1 MILKEEIKKQINRL
15 SDDHREETTLLIN
28 KVLKPMLMY
37 IDDHERIMR
46 EIVRISGK
54 HIT

>member
-1 MILKEEIKKQINRL
+1 MTLQEKIKKEINRL
-15 SDDHREETTLLIN
+15 SYDHSEETTLLIN

-37 IDDHERIMR
+37 IDDHEKIMR

>member
-1 MILKEEIKKQINRL
+1 MTLKEKIKKEILRL
-15 SDDHREETTLLIN
+15 SDDHSEETTLLIN
-28 KVLKPMLMY
+28 KVLNPMLVY
-37 IDDHERIMR
+37 IDNHEGVMR